1 MKKILDFIKVSTDEM
16 KNKVSW
22 PKYKSLQNSSILVLV
37 ATMIFALL
45 IFVMDKSFE
54 GMMNWYYDLVKT
66 L

>member
-22 PKYKSLQNSSILVLV
+22 PKYKTLQKSSILVLV